1 MPHSV
6 APRRVQASTGMG
18 GWVLPHITPVSW
30 VGLTATKQPIG
41 IGVGLQGHTPL
52 PAARS
57 SPLVGPTLGCPHAPA
72 CLPPASLLELPT
84 SVITPRPYLP
94 SFIIAVSR
102 PFRTS
107 SQSLEPCKYYCTSSL
122 SFCTP
127 FSCPRH
133 GAVWSETACRLSTR
147 AIYRESHNPI
157 IVGHD
162 CLPPCVFSWALARVD
177 APCLAFCH
185 APH

>member
-1 MPHSV
+1 
-6 APRRVQASTGMG
+6 MG
-18 GWVLPHITPVSW
+18 
-30 VGLTATKQPIG
+30 
-41 IGVGLQGHTPL
+41 
-52 PAARS
+52 PAAHRSCELGGSHSHEAANRHWSWLAGSHSAPCRYSRS

-72 CLPPASLLELPT
+72 CLPPASLLQLPT

-94 SFIIAVSR
+94 SFIMAVSR

-133 GAVWSETACRLSTR
+133 GAVWSETARRLSTR

-162 CLPPCVFSWALARVD
+162 CLGPLRLLLGSRTRGRSVSRIFPCSSLAPSTAVHPD
-177 APCLAFCH
+177 SAF
-185 APH
+185 